1 MIVPPRRGSSAFI
14 VILACLLPLALGC
27 AHTGGA
33 SDSKASLE
41 GIGSILVI
49 GFRPVILPDEQ
60 PGMVQNPLTD
70 EIRHAEPVPQ
80 DVADKLTYRLLD
92 HLTRSGGYHFISP
105 RDARSQSSTV
115 DSPLMIRG
123 DFNHYLRI
131 GESLSADAF
140 LAGYIWRWK
149 ERRGAEFAVEFPA
162 SVDFDLY
169 LVRLDDK
176 TIVWG
181 YEYDK
186 TQQSLADNFL
196 DVRTFLRAKG
206 TWLSASELAE
216 LGLEQ
221 MVEAFPKK
229 SD

>member
-1 MIVPPRRGSSAFI
+1 MIVRPRRGSSAS
-14 VILACLLPLALGC
+14 ILILVCLLPLALGC

-60 PGMVQNPLTD
+60 PGMVRNPLTD
-70 EIRHAEPVPQ
+70 AIRHAEPVPQ
-80 DVADKLTYRLLD
+80 DVSDKLTYSLFD

-105 RDARSQSSTV
+105 RDERSQSSTI
-115 DSPLMIRG
+115 DSPSRIRG
-123 DFNHYLRI
+123 DFDLYLRM

-149 ERRGAEFAVEFPA
+149 ERKGAEFAVEFPA

-176 TIVWG
+176 AIVWE

-186 TQQSLADNFL
+186 TQQSLAENFL
-196 DVRTFLRAKG
+196 DLKTFLRAKG
-206 TWLSASELAE
+206 TWLSAFELAE

-221 MVEAFPKK
+221 LVEAFPKK

>member
-1 MIVPPRRGSSAFI
+1 MIVPPRRGSSAS
-14 VILACLLPLALGC
+14 ILILVCLLPLTLGC

-33 SDSKASLE
+33 ANSKAPLE

-60 PGMVQNPLTD
+60 PGMVRNPLTD
-70 EIRHAEPVPQ
+70 AIRYAEPVPQ
-80 DVADKLTYRLLD
+80 DVADKLTDGLFD
-92 HLTRSGGYHFISP
+92 HLNRSGGYHFISP
-105 RDARSQSSTV
+105 RDARSQSSTI
-115 DSPLMIRG
+115 DSPFRIRG
-123 DFNHYLRI
+123 DFDLYLRI
-131 GESLSADAF
+131 GESLSAEAF

-149 ERRGAEFAVEFPA
+149 DRKGAEFAVEFPA

-169 LVRLDDK
+169 LIRLDDK
-176 TIVWG
+176 AIVWK

-186 TQQSLADNFL
+186 TQQSLAENFL
-196 DVRTFLRAKG
+196 DLSTFLRAKG
-206 TWLSASELAE
+206 TWLSAFELAE

-221 MVEAFPKK
+221 LVEAFPKK

>member
-1 MIVPPRRGSSAFI
+1 MIVRPRRGSNAS
-14 VILACLLPLALGC
+14 ILILVCLLPLALGC
-27 AHTGGA
+27 AHTEGA
-33 SDSKASLE
+33 SDSKASFE

-49 GFRPVILPDEQ
+49 GFRAVILPDEQ
-60 PGMVQNPLTD
+60 PGMVRNPLTGA
-70 EIRHAEPVPQ
+70 IRHAEPVPQ
-80 DVADKLTYRLLD
+80 DKAVKLTYGLFD

-105 RDARSQSSTV
+105 RDAESQSSTA
-115 DSPLMIRG
+115 DSPFRIRG
-123 DFNHYLRI
+123 DFTYYLRI

-149 ERRGAEFAVEFPA
+149 ERKGAEFAVEFPA

-169 LVRLDDK
+169 LIRLDDK
-176 TIVWG
+176 AIVWK

-186 TQQSLADNFL
+186 TQQSLAENFL
-196 DVRTFLRAKG
+196 DLKTFLRAKG
-206 TWLSASELAE
+206 TWLSAFELAE

-221 MVEAFPKK
+221 LVEAFPKK

>member
-1 MIVPPRRGSSAFI
+1 MILSTKRGSRASTL
-14 VILACLLPLALGC
+14 ILVCLLPLTLGC

-41 GIGSILVI
+41 GIASILVI

-60 PGMVQNPLTD
+60 PGMVRNPLTD

-80 DVADKLTYRLLD
+80 DVADKLTYGLFD
-92 HLTRSGGYHFISP
+92 HLTRSGGYHFIPP
-105 RDARSQSSTV
+105 RDARSQSSTI
-115 DSPLMIRG
+115 DSPSKIRG
-123 DFNHYLRI
+123 DFELYLRM
-131 GESLSADAF
+131 GESLSSDAF

-149 ERRGAEFAVEFPA
+149 ERKGAEFAVEFPA
-162 SVDFDLY
+162 SVHFDLY

-176 TIVWG
+176 AIVWE

-186 TQQSLADNFL
+186 TQQSLAENFL
-196 DVRTFLRAKG
+196 DLRTFLRAKG

>member
-1 MIVPPRRGSSAFI
+1 MIVPPKRGSRASTL
-14 VILACLLPLALGC
+14 ILVCLLPLTLGC

-60 PGMVQNPLTD
+60 PGMVRNSLTGA
-70 EIRHAEPVPQ
+70 IRHAEPVPR
-80 DVADKLTYRLLD
+80 DVADKLTYGLFD
-92 HLTRSGGYHFISP
+92 HLTRFGGYHFISP
-105 RDARSQSSTV
+105 RDARSQSSTI
-115 DSPLMIRG
+115 DSTSRIRG
-123 DFNHYLRI
+123 DFDLYLRM

-149 ERRGAEFAVEFPA
+149 ERKGGEFAVEFPA

-169 LVRLDDK
+169 LIRLDDK
-176 TIVWG
+176 AIVWQH
-181 YEYDK
+181 EYDK
-186 TQQSLADNFL
+186 TQQSLAENFL
-196 DVRTFLRAKG
+196 DLRTFLRAKG
-206 TWLSASELAE
+206 TWLSAFELAE

-221 MVEAFPKK
+221 IAEALPKK
-229 SD
+229 DD